1 MPARAIDTATISFGL
16 VSIPVKVFSTNE
28 PSHEIH
34 FNLIHEGCGQRLKQ
48 FYECPK
54 HGRVERD
61 EMAKGYEISRGNY
74 VELSKQEL
82 KELEAVASDEIE
94 VREFVPLSAIDPL
107 YIDASYYLA
116 PDRGGDR
123 AYRLMRDALE
133 HADLAAVAAYAARGK
148 QYVVMLRPFE
158 DGLVMHQLR
167 YLDEVKPWSEVAMPT
182 LAKPKPAELGMA
194 GKLIDQLR
202 HEEFDPTQYTD
213 EVKGRVRDLIAEKAK
228 GGEIVAPQA
237 EPRPEVG
244 DLMAALKASLG
255 VGGKT
260 VEKGNG
266 QRAASKGNGHRRAG
280 KSTAHRA
287 PRTARAKPHSS
298 RRRPPAHAS
307 RKAA

>member
-94 VREFVPLSAIDPL
+94 VREFVPLSAIDPI

-148 QYVVMLRPFE
+148 QYIVMLRPFE

-167 YLDEVKPWSEVAMPT
+167 YIDEVKPWSDVAMPT

-202 HEEFDPTQYTD
+202 HDEFDPTQYSD
-213 EVKGRVRDLIAEKAK
+213 EVKGRVRDLIADKAK
-228 GGEIVAPQA
+228 GGEIVAPEA

-255 VGGKT
+255 AGT
-260 VEKGNG
+260 GNG
-266 QRAASKGNGHRRAG
+266 KAARAKRASGNGHRRTA
-280 KSTAHRA
+280 KSGNGHRTTRA
-287 PRTARAKPHSS
+287 RPHAARRTRSTS
-298 RRRPPAHAS
+298 HAS
-307 RKAA
+307 RAHR

>member
-54 HGRVERD
+54 HGRVDRD

-94 VREFVPLSAIDPL
+94 VREFVPLSAIDPI

-148 QYVVMLRPFE
+148 QYIVMLRPFE

-167 YLDEVKPWSEVAMPT
+167 YIDEVKPWSEVAMPT

-202 HEEFDPTQYTD
+202 HDAFDPTQYTD
-213 EVKGRVRDLIAEKAK
+213 EVKGRVRDLIADKAK
-228 GGEIVAPQA
+228 GGEIVAPEA

-255 VGGKT
+255 AAGGDGKA
-260 VEKGNG
+260 K
-266 QRAASKGNGHRRAG
+266 RAAGKPNGHRRAQR
-280 KSTAHRA
+280 S
-287 PRTARAKPHSS
+287 ARARPHARRSS
-298 RRRPPAHAS
+298 SHAS
-307 RKAA
+307 RAHR